1 VVAARRLDG
10 GETRGVSVPA
20 APASGALDVF
30 DPPSLRLPALD
41 GIRGL
46 AILMIMQYHFWG
58 LGFGLVERAP
68 RLGIDRWVARI
79 REFGWTSVD
88 LFFVLSGFLI
98 TGLLLDA
105 KARSGHYF
113 RNFYARRSLRI
124 FPLYYLFLA
133 FMLTVA
139 GHIPFLATYA
149 AIPELRAH
157 QLWFWLYGVNVAASV
172 PAIGAQIPIVYTH
185 FWTLAV
191 EEQFYLVWPLVVF
204 TLDVRRLRATCIGM
218 VAVALGLRIAVVAGL
233 FGSTLFPNAAH
244 VLTPARMDAL
254 ALGALV
260 ALAARGE
267 GELRRAARLAP
278 YVAWGCAGLLGL
290 LFAWRGGLPLF
301 DPWSITLG
309 FSVVGVLWTAV
320 LVLVL
325 TRPPTAVICRFFS
338 HPLLTTFGKY
348 SYCMYVVHLLVGFGI
363 AVYAITRGLV
373 RTVGGSQIPL
383 NVVISVAATAVCLA
397 IAFVSWH
404 LLERPCLRLKVFF
417 PYGEGAVPASPR
429 TGNADA
435 AHQHAPLASE
445 RWPW

>member
-1 VVAARRLDG
+1 MFYSQPV
-10 GETRGVSVPA
+10 
-20 APASGALDVF
+20 
-30 DPPSLRLPALD
+30 RLPALD

-68 RLGIDRWVARI
+68 RLGLDRWVVRI
-79 REFGWTSVD
+79 RELGWTSVD

-105 KARSGHYF
+105 KGRSGHYF
-113 RNFYARRSLRI
+113 RNFYARRALRI

-133 FMLTVA
+133 FMLMVA
-139 GHIPFLATYA
+139 GHIPFLAAYA

-157 QLWFWLYGVNVAASV
+157 QLWFWNYGVNIAASV
-172 PAIGAQIPIVYTH
+172 PAIGAQIPVIYTH

-204 TLDVRRLRATCIGM
+204 TLDVRRLRAICIGM
-218 VAVALGLRIAVVAGL
+218 VAVALGLRIAVVSGL

-260 ALAARGE
+260 ALAARDE

-278 YVAWGCAGLLGL
+278 YVAWGCAGLLGV

-325 TRPPTAVICRFFS
+325 TRPPTAVICRFFT
-338 HPLLTTFGKY
+338 HPFLTTFGQY

-363 AVYAITRGLV
+363 AVYAITHGLV
-373 RTVGGSQIPL
+373 RTVGGSQIPSNAVI
-383 NVVISVAATAVCLA
+383 NVAGTAICLA
-397 IAFVSWH
+397 IAFVSWQ
-404 LLERPCLRLKVFF
+404 LLERQCLRLKVFF
-417 PYGEGAVPASPR
+417 PYGEGAVPAAPR
-429 TGNADA
+429 TSNSEA

-445 RWPW
+445 RSPW

>member
-1 VVAARRLDG
+1 MVAARRLDG

-68 RLGIDRWVARI
+68 RLGLDRWVASI
-79 REFGWTSVD
+79 RELGWTSVD

-133 FMLTVA
+133 FVLTVA
-139 GHIPFLATYA
+139 GHIPFLAAYA
-149 AIPELRAH
+149 TIPELRAH
-157 QLWFWLYGVNVAASV
+157 QLWFWTYGVNVAACV
-172 PAIGAQIPIVYTH
+172 PAIGAQIPVVYTH

-233 FGSTLFPNAAH
+233 FG
-244 VLTPARMDAL
+244 
-254 ALGALV
+254 
-260 ALAARGE
+260 
-267 GELRRAARLAP
+267 
-278 YVAWGCAGLLGL
+278 
-290 LFAWRGGLPLF
+290 
-301 DPWSITLG
+301 
-309 FSVVGVLWTAV
+309 
-320 LVLVL
+320 
-325 TRPPTAVICRFFS
+325 
-338 HPLLTTFGKY
+338 
-348 SYCMYVVHLLVGFGI
+348 
-363 AVYAITRGLV
+363 
-373 RTVGGSQIPL
+373 
-383 NVVISVAATAVCLA
+383 
-397 IAFVSWH
+397 
-404 LLERPCLRLKVFF
+404 RPCSPTPLTCSRPLAWTRSRWARSSRSRHAAKVSS
-417 PYGEGAVPASPR
+417 GAPPGSPR
-429 TGNADA
+429 TWHGGVPGCSACSSRGA
-435 AHQHAPLASE
+435 AACRCSTRGRSRSGSRSWACCGPPCSCWCSHGRP
-445 RWPW
+445 RR